1 MEKDHIGRR
10 GRLDGIFHE
19 AEYIDST
26 PSSLNSG
33 LTRSK
38 SQPDFLQQLRNE
50 DNRLRQ
56 EPSSIF
62 VRPGMGSIVIR

>member
-1 MEKDHIGRR
+1 MEKDNLGRR
-10 GRLDGIFHE
+10 GRLDNIFNE
-19 AEYIDST
+19 AEYIDNVPPP
-26 PSSLNSG
+26 PSGG

-50 DNRLRQ
+50 DNRLHQ
-56 EPSSIF
+56 EQPSIF